1 MILVNHDVVIYN
13 FRKELVE
20 RLIAED
26 YTVIVSSPY
35 GSKIDEL
42 VDMGC
47 IYDKVDIERHGTNPL
62 QDKKL
67 YEYYKKTIKK
77 YQPNIVL
84 TYTIKPNIYGA
95 MAAKKYGIPC
105 MANITGLGTAFE
117 QQGIMQEFLVLLYKF
132 AFSRIHK
139 VFFQNEEDMNF
150 FMEKKIALKKHKLL
164 PGSGV
169 NITQFS
175 FEEYPTRD
183 DKLRFLFIGRIM
195 KDKGVE
201 ELFTAASNIKEKYPN
216 IVFDAIG
223 FCEDEYK
230 ERIET
235 LKKEEV
241 INFHGVKD
249 NVQEYIKKSNA
260 IVHPTYH
267 EGMSNVLL
275 EASAMGRPVLAS
287 NIPGCRE
294 IFDESISGFSFKVK
308 DSEDLAN
315 AIEKFIKLPNDKKES
330 MGFAARKKVVN
341 EFDRNIVVN
350 EYLNEIN
357 KVLSEE
363 NSK

>member
-13 FRKELVE
+13 LRKELVE

-117 QQGIMQEFLVLLYKF
+117 RQGIMREFLIVLYKF
-132 AFSRIHK
+132 AFSKIHK
-139 VFFQNEEDMNF
+139 VFFQNEEDMRVF
-150 FMEKKIALKKHKLL
+150 KERKISLGKHKLL

-175 FEEYPTRD
+175 FEEYPIRN
-183 DKLRFLFIGRIM
+183 DKIKFLFIGRIM

-201 ELFTAASNIKEKYPN
+201 ELFAAANNIKEKYSSV
-216 IVFDAIG
+216 VFDAIG
-223 FCEDEYK
+223 FCEEEYE
-230 ERIET
+230 ERIEI
-235 LKKEEV
+235 LKKENV

-249 NVQEYIKKSNA
+249 NVQEYIKESNA
-260 IVHPTYH
+260 IIHPTYH

-287 NIPGCRE
+287 DIPGCRE
-294 IFDESISGFSFKVK
+294 IFDEGTSGLGFKAK
-308 DSEDLAN
+308 DSEDLTN
-315 AIEKFIKLPNDKKES
+315 TIENFINLPLDKKKS
-330 MGFAARKKVVN
+330 MGVAARKKVAN
-341 EFDRNIVVN
+341 EFDRSIVVDK
-350 EYLNEIN
+350 YLNEIH
-357 KVLSEE
+357 KISSEE
-363 NSK
+363 KVK